1 MNAKYIS
8 IIALLLLAIGIF
20 LTWFRNEKTP
30 TIDSLRAETQE
41 AIKREE
47 EATKARMERE
57 DNLSQALYLE
67 CFNKATSET
76 GSRFENQQKE
86 AYECWRTKTN
96 WTGKLAPAS
105 EPPLRWIT
113 SNPSSNVT
121 NKSTVWSIDPT
132 ASRDRSQIH
141 ATIQAQWK
149 QVAISN
155 LNRWKVPKGQILPQS
170 GKTGSKGKES
180 NCLKKTI
187 LRNGW
192 NDPRVQFAYDI
203 SCWNMDFIKTI
214 EAESRWDVNASWDS
228 HKAFWLCQINKLYN
242 PEMQKQYR
250 NLKSDNEKVSFC
262 YGQYQ
267 DWVKRWV
274 IKTRL
279 YGYNKRNL
287 PTNSKP
293 FTFK

>member
-96 WTGKLAPAS
+96 
-105 EPPLRWIT
+105 
-113 SNPSSNVT
+113 
-121 NKSTVWSIDPT
+121 
-132 ASRDRSQIH
+132 
-141 ATIQAQWK
+141 
-149 QVAISN
+149 
-155 LNRWKVPKGQILPQS
+155 
-170 GKTGSKGKES
+170 
-180 NCLKKTI
+180 
-187 LRNGW
+187 
-192 NDPRVQFAYDI
+192 
-203 SCWNMDFIKTI
+203 
-214 EAESRWDVNASWDS
+214 
-228 HKAFWLCQINKLYN
+228 
-242 PEMQKQYR
+242 
-250 NLKSDNEKVSFC
+250 
-262 YGQYQ
+262 
-267 DWVKRWV
+267 
-274 IKTRL
+274 
-279 YGYNKRNL
+279 
-287 PTNSKP
+287 
-293 FTFK
+293 